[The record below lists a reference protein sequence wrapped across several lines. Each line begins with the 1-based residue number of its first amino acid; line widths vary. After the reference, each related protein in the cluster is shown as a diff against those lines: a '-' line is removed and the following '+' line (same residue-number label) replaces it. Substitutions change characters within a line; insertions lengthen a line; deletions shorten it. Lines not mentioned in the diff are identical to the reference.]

1 MENLHK
7 QNVGL
12 DSSSKFDSYKTP
24 RITQDYNKRITQDYN
39 NSIII
44 VVIKLIK
51 LT

>member
-24 RITQDYNKRITQDYN
+24 RITQDYN

>member
-24 RITQDYNKRITQDYN
+24 RITQDYN
-39 NSIII
+39 NSSY
-44 VVIKLIK
+44 KTHK
-51 LT
+51 ANLTY